1 MENEIVDLNTCGLI
15 SDMQER
21 KRFFVYG
28 SLVQG
33 MVHHEKFFKNSTF
46 IGNGLVKGS
55 IYRLEVGYHVFAES
69 ADGYVPGEIYEV
81 DASHVLIAL
90 MDEFHGYSPLN
101 LEKSLYHR
109 KEIEVLVSGVGA
121 SKVWA
126 YVANPLKIPKTA
138 RKIETGNWK
147 DDFLNNPPLT
157 LRLTDKEKE
166 YVRKLGLSV
175 GRDIVPIQLDIYRQL
190 MNLGLIVDKGRRLA
204 LSKLGQEVLR
214 FLE

>member
-1 MENEIVDLNTCGLI
+1 MGNEINDLNICGSM
-15 SDMQER
+15 SDVQER
-21 KRFFVYG
+21 KKFFVYG

-55 IYRLEVGYHVFAES
+55 IYRLQVGYHVLAES

-81 DASHVLIAL
+81 DASPVLLAI

-101 LEKSLYHR
+101 LDKSLYLR
-109 KEIEVLVSGVGA
+109 KEVEVLVSGIGPVL
-121 SKVWA
+121 VWI
-126 YVANPLKIPKTA
+126 YVLNPLKLPKA
-138 RKIETGNWK
+138 SQKIETGNWK
-147 DDFLNNPPLT
+147 DDFVSNPPLT
-157 LRLTDKEKE
+157 LRLSEKEKE
-166 YVRKLGLSV
+166 YVRKLGQSV